1 MTLFAPAKSF
11 SIGAEAPPA
20 FSAAPHRIWSKH
32 PGWRCQ
38 YCPPSQFVVALVY
51 HAESLW
57 RKSPKAL
64 CIFCFGTFRAATK
77 FSLIFSLMASKFNHT
92 VRQHLTA
99 RFLSKPL
106 LPTLSGISQHDTK
119 SPCDNS
125 SPASRTKKYDHPL
138 GGRIFLERRFC
149 CAKSVACGRVI
160 EREWG
165 NPQRFPPHTPPSLR
179 YARVRTTKPEGNHKA
194 KETSVRMS
202 LLFWRGGL

>member
-1 MTLFAPAKSF
+1 MPLRRSVYSQATLTLFAPAKSF

-125 SPASRTKKYDHPL
+125 SPASRTSKERHPFGYL
-138 GGRIFLERRFC
+138 FSCPSHAKRRRF
-149 CAKSVACGRVI
+149 RVSFQAVEKAVGFSRQPEI
-160 EREWG
+160 M
-165 NPQRFPPHTPPSLR
+165 PLFSCRFAARKYSLR
-179 YARVRTTKPEGNHKA
+179 STHALQSKA
-194 KETSVRMS
+194 
-202 LLFWRGGL
+202 

>member
-125 SPASRTKKYDHPL
+125 SPASRTK
-138 GGRIFLERRFC
+138 R
-149 CAKSVACGRVI
+149 
-160 EREWG
+160 
-165 NPQRFPPHTPPSLR
+165 
-179 YARVRTTKPEGNHKA
+179 
-194 KETSVRMS
+194 KETSERMS
-202 LLFWRGGL
+202 LFFWCGDFAARKPRPPAAALDMAPTPGQKRRRFRVSFFIILRG

>member
-125 SPASRTKKYDHPL
+125 SPASRTNRKTL
-138 GGRIFLERRFC
+138 EAARLRGLFLFLEAVWPYWSTGGNRAPQTPDRCLSRRPLVSRQ
-149 CAKSVACGRVI
+149 AGHGEMGA
-160 EREWG
+160 
-165 NPQRFPPHTPPSLR
+165 PSPFLR
-179 YARVRTTKPEGNHKA
+179 AIIAP
-194 KETSVRMS
+194 
-202 LLFWRGGL
+202 